1 MKTVKISLLAMLFA
15 MFAISCGSADNAEK
29 SKDPAK
35 VRAAIKAKQEAIK
48 KLTAEKEALEK
59 WLAEIDSTAKKIKS
73 SRNYCSRT

>member
-1 MKTVKISLLAMLFA
+1 MLFA
-15 MFAISCGSADNAEK
+15 IIAISCGTADNAEK

-59 WLAEIDSTAKKIKS
+59 WLAEIDSTAKK
-73 SRNYCSRT
+73 N